1 MKNLVRMLTIW
12 MLILFPVSLGFCNEP
27 LKIVRNYTNAY
38 VADLNVALRLSQET
52 KQNVLVVFSAEWC
65 GYCSSLKKDL
75 IDLKG
80 LENKILCIIDVD
92 DNKKLARQYKAKT
105 LPTSVLINS
114 DEQELSRLSGYEKIS
129 YQKWLQSF

>member
-1 MKNLVRMLTIW
+1 MIKFVRML
-12 MLILFPVSLGFCNEP
+12 LSLMIFIVPMNSGFCKDTP
-27 LKIVRNYTNAY
+27 KVIRNFTNAY
-38 VADLNVALRLSQET
+38 VTDLNVALSLSKET

-80 LENKILCIIDVD
+80 LENKILCIIDIEN
-92 DNKKLARQYKAKT
+92 NKKLAREYKAKT

-114 DEQELSRLSGYEKIS
+114 DEQELSRLSGYDKIS